1 MVRRN
6 CLCLLVLLTCIGL
19 WLAGKTI
26 AQVAQDDDIADVPS
40 ELAFAECDKHKR
52 YYLIGAGEQIS
63 APKEGF
69 GLVIVLPGGDGGA
82 RFASFV
88 KRIYKYS
95 LSKEYLVAQLVAVK
109 WMPRQKVVWPTEK
122 VKVDNQEFSTEEFV
136 EAVVEDIKAKY
147 KINEQRIFALSWDSS
162 GPAGYAVSL
171 QKEKSVTGSYIAM
184 SEFKPEELEPLEQAA
199 GHCYFIDHS
208 PDDKV
213 SPFEKAKQAFRTLR
227 EYGAQT
233 EMVAYKGGHGWKGAV
248 YIRIG
253 KGIRWL
259 EFATDKQS
267 QEKKSVQT
275 QQKPSN

>member
-1 MVRRN
+1 MVVKK
-6 CLCLLVLLTCIGL
+6 CLCLLVLFICIGL
-19 WLAGKTI
+19 WLTGKTI
-26 AQVAQDDDIADVPS
+26 AQVAQDDISDVPG
-40 ELAFAECDKHKR
+40 ELTFAECDKHKR
-52 YYLIGAGEQIS
+52 YYLIGAGEQIK

-95 LSKEYLVAQLVAVK
+95 LSEKYLVAQLVAVK
-109 WMPRQKVVWPTEK
+109 WVPKQKIVWPTEK

-136 EAVVEDIKAKY
+136 EAVVEDMRAKY
-147 KINEQRIFALSWDSS
+147 KLNEQRIFTLSWDSG

-184 SEFKPEELEPLEQAA
+184 SKFKPEELEPLEQAA

-213 SPFEKAKQAFRTLR
+213 FSFEMAKKALGTLR
-227 EYGAQT
+227 KYGAKT

-248 YIRIG
+248 YIRIR

-259 EFATDKQS
+259 EFATDKQA

-275 QQKPSN
+275 RAKPQS

>member
-1 MVRRN
+1 MMVRRN

-19 WLAGKTI
+19 WLTGETI
-26 AQVAQDDDIADVPS
+26 AQVAQDDDIADVPGK
-40 ELAFAECDKHKR
+40 LTFAGCDKYKR
-52 YYLIGAGEQIS
+52 YYLIGAGEQIK

-69 GLVIVLPGGDGGA
+69 GLVIVLPGRDGGA
-82 RFASFV
+82 RFTSFV

-95 LSKEYLVAQLVAVK
+95 LSEEYLVAQLVAVK
-109 WMPRQKVVWPTEK
+109 WVPRQGIVWPTEK
-122 VKVDNQEFSTEEFV
+122 TKVDKQEFSTEEFV
-136 EAVVEDIKAKY
+136 EAVVEDMRAKY
-147 KINEQRIFALSWDSS
+147 KLDEQRIFTLSWDSG

-184 SEFKPEELEPLEQAA
+184 SKFKPEELEPLEQAA

-213 SPFEKAKQAFRTLR
+213 TPFEMAKEAYGTLR
-227 EYGAQT
+227 EYGART

-248 YIRIG
+248 YIRIR

-259 EFATDKQS
+259 EFATDKRA

-275 QQKPSN
+275 QAKP

>member
-1 MVRRN
+1 MVVKKY
-6 CLCLLVLLTCIGL
+6 LCLLVLLICIGP
-19 WLAGKTI
+19 WLTGKTI
-26 AQVAQDDDIADVPS
+26 AQVAQDDIADVPD

-52 YYLIGAGEQIS
+52 YYLIGAGEQIN
-63 APKEGF
+63 APEEGF

-82 RFASFV
+82 RFTSFV

-95 LSKEYLVAQLVAVK
+95 LSEKYLVAQLVAVK
-109 WMPRQKVVWPTEK
+109 WRPKQEVVWPTEK

-136 EAVVEDIKAKY
+136 EAVVEDLKAKY
-147 KINEQRIFALSWDSS
+147 KLNGRRIFTLSWDSG

-184 SEFKPEELEPLEQAA
+184 SKFKPEELEPLEQAA

-213 SPFEKAKQAFRTLR
+213 FSFEMAKKALGTLR
-227 EYGAQT
+227 KYGAKT

-248 YIRIG
+248 YIRIR

-259 EFATDKQS
+259 EFATDKQA

-275 QQKPSN
+275 RAKPQS